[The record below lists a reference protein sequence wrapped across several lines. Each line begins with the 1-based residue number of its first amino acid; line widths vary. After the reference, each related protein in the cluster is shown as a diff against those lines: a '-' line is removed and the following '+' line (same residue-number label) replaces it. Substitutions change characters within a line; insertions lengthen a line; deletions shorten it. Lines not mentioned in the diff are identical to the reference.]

1 MIPQPEKSALEAVT
15 NSMAAIANCEVRCMA
30 A

>member
-15 NSMAAIANCEVRCMA
+15 NSMAAIANYEVRCMA